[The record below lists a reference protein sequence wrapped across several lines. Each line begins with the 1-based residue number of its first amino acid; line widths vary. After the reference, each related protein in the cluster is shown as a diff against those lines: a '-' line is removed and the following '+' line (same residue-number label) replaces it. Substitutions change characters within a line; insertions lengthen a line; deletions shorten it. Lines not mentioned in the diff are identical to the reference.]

1 MEKKKTKT
9 FYIVLTLLCGSFHC
23 KKKLPS
29 TSCRCT
35 GVWFCCKKKSGGL
48 SCFLISNLRALKPSF
63 IYYPKRL
70 FLEAAPVLNA
80 ACPNL
85 PCTDTCVLL
94 NETAIDGR
102 PTLNSCL
109 AMCLLGLSEAEVPG
123 RKVWAARLQ
132 IGLRLRAHPAAGA
145 SAESCLFAPKAQVG
159 GRGHLWQKF
168 VSRNESKF
176 PIWEYNKW
184 WC

>member
-1 MEKKKTKT
+1 MVVFIAKKS
-9 FYIVLTLLCGSFHC
+9 YPPHPAGAQVCDS
-23 KKKLPS
+23 
-29 TSCRCT
+29 
-35 GVWFCCKKKSGGL
+35 VAKKKSGGL

-109 AMCLLGLSEAEVPG
+109 AMCLLGLSEAGVPG
-123 RKVWAARLQ
+123 RKVWAARLRV
-132 IGLRLRAHPAAGA
+132 GLRLRAHPAAGA